1 MEFFIFLFVI
11 IFFLYFLV
19 ILFLNTDIAV
29 DVKRLKLLFDDNY
42 SKKIQIIEK
51 EIDVSFSVFN
61 KIKFLKFKVGNEKSK
76 ILNVKFELDFFENL
90 KRKDESKVAFILEL
104 IKRVDPQL
112 DNINLKVEIGTE
124 NMFLTIGA
132 VPFLTSMVAAGIN
145 KIKSNDISNNF
156 KFIIFPNYLNS
167 NNFRIDLNTQ
177 IRVKFLTLM
186 IYVLSRKKQLK
197 YYIEK

>member
-11 IFFLYFLV
+11 IFFLYFLA
-19 ILFLNTDIAV
+19 ILFFNTDIAV

-61 KIKFLKFKVGNEKSK
+61 KIKFLKFKVGSEKSK
-76 ILNVKFELDFFENL
+76 ILNVKFEFDFFENL

>member
-29 DVKRLKLLFDDNY
+29 DVKKLKLLFDDNY

>member
-11 IFFLYFLV
+11 ISFLYFLV

-29 DVKRLKLLFDDNY
+29 DVKKLKLLFDDNY

-61 KIKFLKFKVGNEKSK
+61 KIKFLKFKVGSEKSK
-76 ILNVKFELDFFENL
+76 ILNVKFEFDFFENL

-186 IYVLSRKKQLK
+186 IYVLSRKKQPK
-197 YYIEK
+197 YSIEK

>member
-11 IFFLYFLV
+11 ISFLYFLV